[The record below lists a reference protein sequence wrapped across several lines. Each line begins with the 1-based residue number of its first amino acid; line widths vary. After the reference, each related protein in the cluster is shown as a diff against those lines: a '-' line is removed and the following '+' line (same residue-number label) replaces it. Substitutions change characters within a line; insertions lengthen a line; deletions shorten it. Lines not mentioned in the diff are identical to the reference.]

1 MQRDLD
7 TPTWSG
13 NQPMGQEPTPQ
24 GPGRSRKW
32 LIAGVAGVALVGVGS
47 VAVYAY
53 AGSSNST
60 AKPHAQK
67 HVPVITT
74 PTAAQAAAATQHF
87 LTSWAGSDLGGAAQA
102 TDQPAAAQTA
112 LGTFA
117 AGLHA
122 SKVAFAGVVAGAADP
137 AVPHALRTAFHTA
150 ATLTGGGTFA
160 YAGSA
165 DVLVVDGKPEVHWAP
180 SVLYPGLREGQ
191 TLTYGSIPATTAKV
205 VDRHGVT
212 LTAAAYPS
220 LVGVISELQTRDA
233 GKATHTKGQGVEI
246 ADASGKTVKVVHV
259 LQPAVPG
266 TIRTTL
272 DAGLEAAAEKA
283 VKDSHIGTMPADVVA
298 IDYTTGEIRAMA
310 FRGGDAA
317 FNGAAAPGSTM
328 KMITSATLFDKA
340 GMRPSDKS
348 ACVKQTVINGQTFHN
363 FQNEMDPNADLTK
376 DFAIS
381 CNTGFIDAA
390 TKNLHS
396 GDLREEARDV
406 FGIGDWNIGVP
417 TTDGNVPDEKGS
429 TNQIAAQSIGQGQV
443 TMNTLAMASVAATIA
458 DGAFHQP
465 ILVPGLPQ
473 QPAAR
478 PISTTTATWLRQMMT
493 VTATASYGT
502 AEPRMTGIPGGAK
515 TGTAETATSTNGW
528 FAAYDTS
535 NHLAVDALVIGGKE
549 GVLSA
554 GYVARDVLTAG

>member
-7 TPTWSG
+7 MPTWSG
-13 NQPMGQEPTPQ
+13 NDPMGDEPTPQ
-24 GPGRSRKW
+24 GRSRKW
-32 LIAGVAGVALVGVGS
+32 LVAAVAGVALVGAGGAV
-47 VAVYAY
+47 VYAET
-53 AGSSNST
+53 GSSKST
-60 AKPHAQK
+60 AKPEALSHP
-67 HVPVITT
+67 PVVTT

-87 LTSWAGSDLGGAAQA
+87 LDSWAGSDLNAAAQA
-102 TDQPAAAQTA
+102 TDQPASAQSA
-112 LGTFA
+112 LQTFA
-117 AGLHA
+117 SGLHA
-122 SKVAFAGVVAGAADP
+122 SKVAFTAVAAGAADP
-137 AVPHALRTAFHTA
+137 AVAHALRTTFHTT
-150 ATLTGGGTFA
+150 ATLAAGSFG

-165 DVLVVDGKPEVHWAP
+165 DVLVVDGKPVVHWTP
-180 SVLYPGLREGQ
+180 SVLYPGLQPGQ
-191 TLTYGSIPATTAKV
+191 SLAYGSIPATTAAV
-205 VDRHGVT
+205 VDRHG
-212 LTAAAYPS
+212 TALSAKTSPS
-220 LVGVISELQTRDA
+220 LAGVISELQTRYA
-233 GKATHTKGQGVEI
+233 GKATHSDGQGVEI
-246 ADASGKTVKVVHV
+246 ADASGKTVKVLHV
-259 LQPAVPG
+259 VKPAVSG
-266 TIRTTL
+266 TIHTTL
-272 DAGLEAAAEKA
+272 DAGLQAAAEKA

-298 IDYTTGEIRAMA
+298 IDYTSGEIRAMA

-363 FQNEMDPNADLTK
+363 FQNESDPNADLTK

-390 TKNLHS
+390 TAKLHS
-396 GDLREEARDV
+396 GDLRSEARDV
-406 FGIGDWNIGVP
+406 FGIGNWNIGVP

-465 ILVPGLPQ
+465 IIVPGLPQ
-473 QPAAR
+473 QAAAR
-478 PISTTTATWLRQMMT
+478 PISATTAAALRQMMV
-493 VTATASYGT
+493 VTATAAYGT
-502 AEPRMTGIPGGAK
+502 AQPRMTGIHGGAK

-528 FAAYDTS
+528 FAAYDTT

>member
-13 NQPMGQEPTPQ
+13 NQPVGPEPTP
-24 GPGRSRKW
+24 PGRNRKW
-32 LIAGVAGVALVGVGS
+32 LIAAVAGVALVGAGS
-47 VAVYAY
+47 AAVYAY
-53 AGSSNST
+53 AGSSKST
-60 AKPHAQK
+60 SGPDAQK

-74 PTAAQAAAATQHF
+74 PTVAQATAATQHF
-87 LTSWAGSDLGGAAQA
+87 LTSWAAADLNGAAQT
-102 TDQPAAAQTA
+102 TDQPSSAQSA

-117 AGLHA
+117 SGLHA
-122 SKVAFAGVVAGAADP
+122 SKIAFTGVAAGPADP
-137 AVPHALRTAFHTA
+137 AVAHALRTTFHTT
-150 ATLTGGGTFA
+150 ATLTGGGSFA

-180 SVLYPGLREGQ
+180 SVLYPGLKPGQ
-191 TLTYGSIPATTAKV
+191 TLAFGSIPATTAKV
-205 VDRHGVT
+205 VDRHGAA
-212 LTAAAYPS
+212 LTGQTFPS
-220 LVGVISELQTRDA
+220 LAGVISELQTRDA
-233 GKATHTKGQGVEI
+233 GKATRTKGQGVEI
-246 ADASGKTVKVVHV
+246 ADASGKTVKVLHV
-259 LQPAVPG
+259 VQPAVAG

-272 DAGLEAAAEKA
+272 DAGLEVAAQKA
-283 VKDSHIGTMPADVVA
+283 VKDSHIGTMPSDVVA

-363 FQNEMDPNADLTK
+363 FQNESDPNADLTK

-465 ILVPGLPQ
+465 IIVPGLPQ
-473 QPAAR
+473 QAAAR
-478 PISTTTATWLRQMMT
+478 PISVATATALRQMMT
-493 VTATASYGT
+493 VTANAPYGT

-515 TGTAETATSTNGW
+515 TGTAETAKGTNGW
-528 FAAYDTS
+528 FAAYDTT

>member
-7 TPTWSG
+7 MPTWSG
-13 NQPMGQEPTPQ
+13 NDPLGNAPTP
-24 GPGRSRKW
+24 PGRSRKW
-32 LIAGVAGVALVGVGS
+32 LIAGVAGVALVGAGG

-53 AGSSNST
+53 AESAKSP
-60 AKPHAQK
+60 AKPDAQA

-87 LTSWAGSDLGGAAQA
+87 LASWAGADLNGAAQA
-102 TDQPAAAQTA
+102 TDQPASAQTA

-117 AGLHA
+117 SGLHA
-122 SKVAFAGVVAGAADP
+122 SKIAFTGLAAGAADP
-137 AVPHALRTAFHTA
+137 AVPHALSTTFHTT
-150 ATLTGGGTFA
+150 ATLSGGGSFG

-180 SVLYPGLREGQ
+180 SVLYTGLKPGQ
-191 TLTYGSIPATTAKV
+191 TLAFGSIPATSAKV
-205 VDRHGVT
+205 VDRHGAA
-212 LTAAAYPS
+212 LTAKAYPS
-220 LVGVISELQTRDA
+220 LAGVISELQTRYA
-233 GKATHTKGQGVEI
+233 GKATRAKGQGVEI
-246 ADASGKTVKVVHV
+246 ADADGKTVKVLHV
-259 LQPAVPG
+259 VQPAVAG
-266 TIRTTL
+266 SIRTTL
-272 DAGLEAAAEKA
+272 DAGLETAAEKA
-283 VKDSHIGTMPADVVA
+283 VKDSHIGTMPSDVVA

-328 KMITSATLFDKA
+328 KMITSAALFDKS

-363 FQNEMDPNADLTK
+363 FQNESDPNADLTK

-390 TKNLHS
+390 TAKLHS
-396 GDLREEARDV
+396 GDLRAEARDV

-417 TTDGNVPDEKGS
+417 TTDGSVPDEKGS

-465 ILVPGLPQ
+465 IIVPGLPQ
-473 QPAAR
+473 QTAAS
-478 PISTTTATWLRQMMT
+478 PISATTAAELRQMMV

-502 AEPRMTGIPGGAK
+502 AQPRMTGIHGGAK

-528 FAAYDTS
+528 FAAYDTT